1 MILVETMR
9 NEAHNLHV
17 QSIVNG
23 PVRRLQAVG
32 KSQADHSDLQPE
44 TNKRY
49 CLMCRLEFVGAVSHC
64 PQDGTPLVVMS
75 DPFIGSVVQDKYQ
88 VLRQVGR
95 GAMGTVYAARELDTD
110 AIIALKV
117 LHRSLVSDLRAVK
130 RFQAEASH
138 TSQLSS
144 PHTISTEDYGFTDDG
159 RPFMVMDFV
168 EGRGLNTILDDETID
183 LARGLKILIQIADGL
198 AHAHDQGLVHRD
210 VKPSNIMIVADEATG
225 DDIVKIVDFGI
236 SKSVMD
242 IEESI
247 TQTGQVVGSP
257 LYMSPEQCLGDV
269 LDHRTDIYSL
279 GCLMYHLLTGT
290 TMFHAETVVEMLQ
303 AQIGRMPRAMSAVKK
318 DLPRDLDQIMYKAVA
333 KDPAMRYQSM
343 QEYATALRL
352 CYMRLCNRPKVQ
364 VDTADISAA

>member
-1 MILVETMR
+1 MR

-17 QSIVNG
+17 QNIVNG

-144 PHTISTEDYGFTDDG
+144 PHTIFTEDYGFTDDG
-159 RPFMVMDFV
+159 RPFMAMDFV